1 MKEPLNIKL
10 LVLYLAKRIYVL
22 AIGAVLGAILFG
34 GGYYLKTYIFAPA
47 SIYVATSQL
56 YLTYSKEVKID
67 NIYINDYTWQ
77 TLAGSDACVDEVLKE
92 LPEGYTG
99 DYLRSV
105 VKAGLESDVR
115 LVTVTVSCENPDEA
129 VLIAHAYEK
138 AIAKLADR
146 MEDVT
151 EVQVFDSAKSA
162 VKKSFD
168 DRTLRMSVTG
178 AVIGLV
184 TALVLLLFV
193 FAVDDSVYLPETTLI
208 RYNIP
213 TLLCFAK
220 KDTALSS
227 WDEAAAR
234 NNLEAVLEG
243 KTKVCLTDISAG
255 SGCGAEDI
263 KLWLE
268 AIKKLS
274 SAADIIK
281 AVDGINQNADV
292 LNEIKSSDGVILL
305 LRAGRNNGKIAE
317 RALDYL
323 KIQKADILGFV
334 LYDTDKKGMLK
345 YLSRRNIKEI

>member
-22 AIGAVLGAILFG
+22 AVGAVLGTLIFG
-34 GGYYLKTYIFAPA
+34 GGYYLKTYVFAPA

-56 YLTYSKEVKID
+56 YLTYSEKVKID

-77 TLAGSDACVDEVLKE
+77 TLAESDACVDEALKE

-99 DYLRSV
+99 EYLRSV

-138 AIAKLADR
+138 AIARLGDR

-162 VKKSFD
+162 VKKGFD
-168 DRTLRMSVTG
+168 DRTPRMAVTG
-178 AVIGLV
+178 AVIGFV
-184 TALVLLLFV
+184 VALVLLLFV
-193 FAVDDSVYLPETTLI
+193 FAVDDSVYLPETTLV
-208 RYNIP
+208 RYGIP

-227 WDEAAAR
+227 WDETAAK
-234 NNLEAVLEG
+234 NNLETVLEG
-243 KTKVCLTDISAG
+243 KHTVCLTDISAE

-263 KLWLE
+263 KPCLE
-268 AIKKLS
+268 GLKKLS
-274 SAADIIK
+274 GTAEIIK
-281 AVDGINQNADV
+281 AVDGVNQNADV
-292 LNEIKSSDGVILL
+292 LDEIKASDGVILL
-305 LRAGRNNGKIAE
+305 LRAGQNNGKIAG

-334 LYDTDKKGMLK
+334 LYDTDQKGMLK
-345 YLSRRNIKEI
+345 YLSCRNRKEI